1 MHSSATAKGQHYP
14 GRRSARRAGAAALLA
29 WALLLLPPL
38 QGCATY
44 EVKNLAKSDIDLVAD
59 EVIAETRSLVRELT
73 IKLYKRNPVELH
85 KIPGLTIEG
94 RLAQLRVHQREL
106 VFAELGERQG
116 IDAMNLAF
124 DPQYR
129 GDRVFALVAG
139 LADMLRQSYGYR
151 PEMFMVDQLNAEALA
166 TSARNIE
173 VLVWKLKQTRHAD
186 GRPFL
191 VTYERQGVV
200 DNLSFE
206 RLFGKLIAL
215 QDLLARVAAD
225 ADDRLITTAL
235 HTASTVFIPLP
246 I

>member
-1 MHSSATAKGQHYP
+1 MRANNRVPRYTGS
-14 GRRSARRAGAAALLA
+14 RRATRWLLPCLF
-29 WALLLLPPL
+29 LLLSAC
-38 QGCATY
+38 GHY
-44 EVKNLAKSDIDLVAD
+44 DIKNLAKSDIDLVAD
-59 EVIAETRSLVRELT
+59 EVIGETRSLVRDLT
-73 IKLYKRNPVELH
+73 IKLYKRNPAQLRKV
-85 KIPGLTIEG
+85 PGQTIEG
-94 RLAQLRVHQREL
+94 RLAILRENQREL
-106 VFAELGERQG
+106 LFAELQGRQG

-124 DPQYR
+124 DPVYQ

-139 LADMLRQSYGYR
+139 LADMLRQSYGYK

-173 VLVWKLKQTRHAD
+173 VLVWKLKQSRRAD
-186 GRPFL
+186 GRPYL
-191 VTYERQGVV
+191 ITHERGGVV

-225 ADDRLITTAL
+225 ADDRLITTAV